1 MKGLLGYKRGMAR
14 IFNDKGLAVP
24 VTVIEAGPCVV
35 TQIKTLK
42 RDGYQAVQLGF
53 DEVKERKL
61 TRAERGHLRASGGKS
76 LRHVKEFR
84 LKTDADVQLGD
95 TLDVTVF
102 APGDRIQVTAT
113 SRGLG
118 MAGTIK
124 RHHFSRQRK
133 THGQSDR
140 ERAPGSVG
148 AGTTPGKTIKGLRM
162 AGRMGFERVTV
173 RNLEVIVADPVRNLL
188 AVRGA
193 VPGFDGSLVVIRG
206 LERDP
211 KGAW

>member
-14 IFNDKGLAVP
+14 IFNEKGLAVP

-35 TQIKTLK
+35 TQIKTTE

-53 DEVKERKL
+53 GAIKEKRL
-61 TRAERGHLRASGGKS
+61 TRAERGHLRASGGAS
-76 LRHVKEFR
+76 LRHVREFR
-84 LKTDADVQLGD
+84 LAGDADVALGD
-95 TLDVTVF
+95 TLDVSVF

-124 RHHFSRQRK
+124 RHHFNRQRK

-162 AGRMGFERVTV
+162 AGRMGGERVTV
-173 RNLEVIVADPVRNLL
+173 RNLEVVVADPVRNLL

-193 VPGFDGSLVVIRG
+193 VPGFDGGLVVIRG

>member
-35 TQIKTLK
+35 TQIKTTE

-53 DEVKERKL
+53 GAIKEKRL
-61 TRAERGHLRASGGKS
+61 TRAERGHLLASGGAP
-76 LRHVKEFR
+76 LRHVREFR
-84 LKTDADVQLGD
+84 LAGDADVALGD
-95 TLDVTVF
+95 TLDVSVF

-124 RHHFSRQRK
+124 RHHFNRQRK

-162 AGRMGFERVTV
+162 AGRMGGERVTV
-173 RNLEVIVADPVRNLL
+173 RNLEVVVADPVRNLL

-193 VPGFDGSLVVIRG
+193 VPGFDGGLVVIRG

>member
-35 TQIKTLK
+35 TQIKTTE

-53 DEVKERKL
+53 GAIKEKRL
-61 TRAERGHLRASGGKS
+61 TRAERGHLLASGGAP
-76 LRHVKEFR
+76 LRHVREFR
-84 LKTDADVQLGD
+84 LAGDADVALGD
-95 TLDVTVF
+95 TLDVSVF
-102 APGDRIQVTAT
+102 APGDRIQVTAM

-124 RHHFSRQRK
+124 RHHFNRQRK

-162 AGRMGFERVTV
+162 AGRMGGERVTV
-173 RNLEVIVADPVRNLL
+173 RNLEVVVADPVRNLL

-193 VPGFDGSLVVIRG
+193 VPGFDGGLVVIRG